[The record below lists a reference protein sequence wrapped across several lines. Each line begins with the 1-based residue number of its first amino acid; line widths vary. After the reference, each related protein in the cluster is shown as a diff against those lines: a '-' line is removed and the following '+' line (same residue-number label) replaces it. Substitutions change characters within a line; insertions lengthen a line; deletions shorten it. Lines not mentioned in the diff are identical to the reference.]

1 MQQGRNAG
9 IHGRQND
16 DDVLGSLIHPPGYVG
31 QNQRNMN
38 IDAIC
43 VRVVS
48 QGGNVVAGAKLYV
61 RVSVCASGAV
71 AAYLY
76 FSEFGLDPSS
86 V

>member
-1 MQQGRNAG
+1 
-9 IHGRQND
+9 
-16 DDVLGSLIHPPGYVG
+16 
-31 QNQRNMN
+31 MN